1 MADPKEISRFD
12 QALGEVMGPESAPL
26 DELSPVERQSSIDAI
41 LAASAGPHEPSD
53 DADEE
58 HSLSRREVV
67 FAAAA
72 ILLAAFA
79 ALALAIDSSKERDV
93 VHIGE
98 HDLAR
103 SVAPD
108 ENPSVEPK
116 PAGVRVGAQ
125 EPSILSVD
133 QVVEAREDGAVAKV
147 DSTRAELAKGAS
159 LRLKERSKKRL
170 MFSLER
176 GTARF
181 EVDPEREQ
189 FVGITTPDAF
199 VSVVGTVFTVT
210 VTDGNTHVDVER
222 GKVSFHPHEMKG
234 TYLEKGES
242 ADSSSGLWVPLES
255 AAFEESQA
263 RKQEQKRSIE
273 ISARQQ
279 QQEEQR
285 SAHRDIDL
293 FAKKDTP
300 KARSPKPKEE
310 KEEEID
316 VARHPGARGL
326 LARARKAR
334 ADQDWEEAARLYAL
348 LISIHPRD
356 PAAAPAM
363 VSLAKLSLEKLSR
376 PEKARYWSS
385 RYLKEAPKD
394 APLRRDAHALH
405 SRSLE
410 MLGVH

>member
-26 DELSPVERQSSIDAI
+26 EELSPVERQSSIDAI

-159 LRLKERSKKRL
+159 LRLKERSNKRL

-255 AAFEESQA
+255 AVFEKSQA
-263 RKQEQKRSIE
+263 RKRALERSPTPQREQQEQ
-273 ISARQQ
+273 
-279 QQEEQR
+279 QR
-285 SAHRDIDL
+285 SNDRDIDL

-334 ADQDWEEAARLYAL
+334 AEQDWEEAARLYAL